1 MNTFKVYNL
10 DEPVWQK
17 LTNKI
22 DIIKKNTTLEIEES
36 AELQKQ
42 RERAKTSMLKWT
54 RVSFFIFFILLFTT
68 VFLFFKGMGFSF
80 VGFLL
85 VLVTGFTFMFS
96 VVELSDYYKSYQ
108 NFDKHL
114 MNIKLNDN
122 FVDQEELALLKKFMS
137 TDSLEKLLANNNLK
151 LSLADA
157 DYILNCDYYQDYYN
171 EKMAQEIVHK
181 L

>member
-1 MNTFKVYNL
+1 MTTFKVYNL

-17 LTNKI
+17 LTDKI
-22 DIIKKNTTLEIEES
+22 GIIKKNTKLEIEES
-36 AELQKQ
+36 SELQK
-42 RERAKTSMLKWT
+42 RKKHAKTYMLKWT
-54 RVSFFIFFILLFTT
+54 RASFFIFFILLFTT
-68 VFLFFKGMGFSF
+68 VFLFFNGMGFSF

-85 VLVTGFTFMFS
+85 VLVTGFTFICS
-96 VVELSDYYKSYQ
+96 VASLSDYYKSYQ
-108 NFDKHL
+108 MFDKRL
-114 MNIKLNDN
+114 IASRLNDN

-151 LSLADA
+151 LTLANA

-171 EKMAQEIVHK
+171 EKMAEEIVNK